1 MKKKAFSLNFN
12 SIKTKISVG
21 FILLFV
27 AICAVVLI
35 TNIKFTKA
43 AFYAQTE
50 SDIFVISRQAS
61 EMIEKDI
68 KNTEMQILNLSNSFS
83 LTKGFTRLERAKF
96 YENIAKELGFIEFLV
111 ALPNGDGENLN
122 TAGARFNLSQREYF
136 QKSIKGELYTSDI
149 LVDLVT
155 NEKIIAVSAP
165 LYEDGKIVGIFAGIK
180 DINFISDM
188 CSSFAWGESGV
199 IAVYDMESN
208 ILGHTNK
215 DVVESQL
222 NIIEKA
228 KSDKSHEKLGEFF
241 TNKILK
247 EEAGFGKYFFNGNNK
262 VAGFH
267 NIPKRKM
274 SILASINESEVYNG
288 INNLTSLMILLMMII
303 IVISSALIYFIFAR
317 AISRVFINLK
327 KDLEQI
333 ANYNLSEELVMDYSL
348 RKDEVGDIYKSTL
361 SLKENFKNIIHHI
374 RASSQSLDEASASF
388 NEKCESANTVA
399 SEMVANVEDISKGAI
414 SQAEDTQNGVMQVQQ
429 INDLIN
435 KNKKNL
441 DNLNQASNKA
451 DALKD
456 DGLKTMNL
464 LLDST
469 QKNMKISGSIK
480 EAMDQTQKSVDEIK
494 IAGEMIRSIAEQ
506 TNLLALNAAIEAA
519 RAGEAGK
526 GFAVVAEEIRKLA
539 ENSSSFT
546 EQINKAVTEL
556 LSRTNYAV
564 AQIDESSEI
573 VKEQS
578 NNVNDVEEK
587 FDGISNS
594 IIELKNY
601 LKEIMSS
608 NNEIEQAQNKLYS
621 IMENASAISEENA
634 ASTEEISAFA
644 QTQNEAF
651 RNIAVQS
658 VSLLELSNNLKLLID
673 KFKV

>member
-1 MKKKAFSLNFN
+1 MKKNAVLINFK

-21 FILLFV
+21 FILLFIL
-27 AICAVVLI
+27 ICIVVLF
-35 TNIKFTKA
+35 TNIIFTKT
-43 AFYAQTE
+43 AFYQQTE

-68 KNTEMQILNLSNSFS
+68 KNTEIQILNLANSFS
-83 LTKGFTRLERAKF
+83 LTKDFTRLERAKH
-96 YENIAKELGFIEFLV
+96 YEKVAKELGFIEFLV

-122 TAGARFNLSQREYF
+122 TAGATFNLSQREYF
-136 QKSIKGELYTSDI
+136 QKSIKGELFTSDI

-155 NEKIIAVSAP
+155 NQKIIAVSAP
-165 LYEDGKIVGIFAGIK
+165 LYEGEKIVGIFAGMK

-215 DVVESQL
+215 AVVESQL
-222 NIIEKA
+222 NILDKA
-228 KSDKSHEKLGEFF
+228 KSDKNHEKLGEFF
-241 TNKILK
+241 NEKIRK
-247 EEAGFGKYFFNGNNK
+247 QESGFGKYFFNGNNK

-267 NIPKRKM
+267 NIPERNM
-274 SILASINESEVYNG
+274 SVLASINESEIYQG
-288 INNLTSLMILLMMII
+288 INKLTTVMILLM
-303 IVISSALIYFIFAR
+303 IVIVIISSALIYIIFAR
-317 AISRVFINLK
+317 AISKVFISLK
-327 KDLEQI
+327 KDLEEI
-333 ANYNLSEELVMDYSL
+333 ANYNLTQEPVTDYSL
-348 RKDEVGDIYKSTL
+348 RKDEVGDIYRSTI
-361 SLKENFKNIIHHI
+361 SLKENFKNIVHHI
-374 RASSQSLDEASASF
+374 RGSSQSLDEASASF

-399 SEMVANVEDISKGAI
+399 AEMVANVEDIAKGAI

-435 KNKKNL
+435 KNKRNL
-441 DNLNQASNKA
+441 DNLNQASSKA
-451 DALKD
+451 DSLKD

-464 LLDST
+464 LLSST
-469 QKNMKISGSIK
+469 QKNMEISGSIK

-494 IAGEMIRSIAEQ
+494 VAGEMIRSIAEQ

-539 ENSSSFT
+539 ENSNSFT

-564 AQIDESSEI
+564 NQIDESSVI
-573 VKEQS
+573 VTEQS

-587 FDGISNS
+587 FNGISNS
-594 IIELKNY
+594 IIELKKY
-601 LKEIMSS
+601 LKEIISS

-644 QTQNEAF
+644 QTQNAAF
-651 RNIAVQS
+651 KDIATES
-658 VSLLELSNNLKLLID
+658 VSLLELSSNLKLLID
-673 KFKV
+673 KFKI